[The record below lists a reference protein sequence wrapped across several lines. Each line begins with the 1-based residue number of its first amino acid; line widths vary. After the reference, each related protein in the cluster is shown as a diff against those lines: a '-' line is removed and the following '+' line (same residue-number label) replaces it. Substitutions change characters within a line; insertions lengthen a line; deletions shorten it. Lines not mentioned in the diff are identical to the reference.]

1 MDFLNNLFTYKNNI
15 VVQGLTD
22 ELSVQYMYN
31 NFKQNDD
38 NMLVVT
44 ASMYEANKFFQHLKT
59 YTDEVYLFP
68 MDEFLT
74 SIALAVSPDLKL
86 KRLETLEK
94 IKFKKKCIVVTHL
107 MGYLKYL
114 TNKIEFDKNKK
125 EYKVNDVINREEL
138 IQLLEKIGYTQ
149 TNLVTSTGEYA
160 IRGFIIDIFV
170 FNQDNPTRIE
180 LFGKTIESIRYFDGS
195 TQRSLN
201 NINSIQIVPLNE
213 QIGEKYNSL
222 YDYLNNPQVVFIDY
236 DLIKSANKKLVEEIF
251 EYNISKNIGSDVKY
265 MFDFNE
271 INVEKK
277 MFINIFTNVENKEGI
292 NYISSQIE
300 NFNSDFDK
308 LKSFVLKNKNKTI
321 VFCLSKERQIA
332 KVRELFDYVNINSI
346 RDKEINI
353 ICKKIN
359 KGFIIDNYIV
369 ISEFDIENIK
379 RDIKYKSN
387 IKLGKK
393 IKSFNDLSIGD
404 YVVHASH
411 GIGIYGGVI
420 TLEKK
425 GLKKDYLLINYQGND
440 KIYVPVEKVELIY
453 KFSDKDGMK
462 PKIDKLNSTNWAKT
476 KMRIKNRIKDI
487 SGELIKLYA
496 SRMSL
501 IGDKYQDF
509 PDELLFSNDFPY
521 EETEDQIKCM
531 NDINEDLKSPK
542 PMERLLCG
550 DVGFGKTEVAFR
562 AIFKTIMN
570 GKQVAY
576 LCPTTLLSR
585 QHYNNAL
592 ERFKHFAVNI
602 ALLNRFTSGKE
613 VTRIIKGLKE
623 GTIDL
628 VIGTHK
634 LFNKKIEYKNLGL
647 LVIDEEQRFGVF
659 HKEKIKELKNEINVL
674 TLSATPI
681 PRTMKM
687 AMSGLKDMS
696 IIDTPPVNRYPVQT
710 YVLEENE
717 VIMKDAIYR
726 ELSRGGQIFILY
738 NKVSNIVEYA
748 NKIRTLIPDGKVE
761 YAHGQMDKNDLE
773 NVVSSF
779 VNNEFN
785 ILVCTTIIETGIDI
799 PNVNTLIIIDAD
811 NFGLSQLYQIR
822 GRVGRS
828 DKVAYAYLMYKPAK
842 VLTETAIKRLKS
854 IKDFTELGSG
864 YKIAMRDLSIRGAGE
879 LLGSEQA
886 GFVDS
891 VGIELY
897 MKMLEE
903 EIKKLKGE
911 KVEEEVE
918 EKPNLIDVET
928 HITDE
933 MTDDESLKIEIHKLI
948 NTVSDLNKFKSVKE
962 ELEDRFGKLN
972 DNILIYMYEEWFE
985 HLSNELGIERV
996 NQQYNAIEIELPEDI
1011 SNRIQGDKLFLEI
1024 YQISMNFKLRYFNKK
1039 IFISLKTNN
1048 LKEHFLIYLVKLLE
1062 LVKQNIKGN

>member
-265 MFDFNE
+265 MYDFNE

-393 IKSFNDLSIGD
+393 IKNFNDLNIGD

-420 TLEKK
+420 TLEKN
-425 GLKKDYLLINYQGND
+425 GLKKDINPLI
-440 KIYVPVEKVELIY
+440 L
-453 KFSDKDGMK
+453 
-462 PKIDKLNSTNWAKT
+462 ST
-476 KMRIKNRIKDI
+476 ICL
-487 SGELIKLYA
+487 GE
-496 SRMSL
+496 S
-501 IGDKYQDF
+501 
-509 PDELLFSNDFPY
+509 
-521 EETEDQIKCM
+521 
-531 NDINEDLKSPK
+531 
-542 PMERLLCG
+542 
-550 DVGFGKTEVAFR
+550 
-562 AIFKTIMN
+562 
-570 GKQVAY
+570 
-576 LCPTTLLSR
+576 
-585 QHYNNAL
+585 
-592 ERFKHFAVNI
+592 I
-602 ALLNRFTSGKE
+602 ALYRS
-613 VTRIIKGLKE
+613 I
-623 GTIDL
+623 
-628 VIGTHK
+628 
-634 LFNKKIEYKNLGL
+634 
-647 LVIDEEQRFGVF
+647 
-659 HKEKIKELKNEINVL
+659 EIN
-674 TLSATPI
+674 AI
-681 PRTMKM
+681 
-687 AMSGLKDMS
+687 S
-696 IIDTPPVNRYPVQT
+696 I
-710 YVLEENE
+710 
-717 VIMKDAIYR
+717 
-726 ELSRGGQIFILY
+726 
-738 NKVSNIVEYA
+738 
-748 NKIRTLIPDGKVE
+748 
-761 YAHGQMDKNDLE
+761 
-773 NVVSSF
+773 
-779 VNNEFN
+779 
-785 ILVCTTIIETGIDI
+785 
-799 PNVNTLIIIDAD
+799 
-811 NFGLSQLYQIR
+811 
-822 GRVGRS
+822 
-828 DKVAYAYLMYKPAK
+828 
-842 VLTETAIKRLKS
+842 
-854 IKDFTELGSG
+854 
-864 YKIAMRDLSIRGAGE
+864 
-879 LLGSEQA
+879 
-886 GFVDS
+886 
-891 VGIELY
+891 
-897 MKMLEE
+897 
-903 EIKKLKGE
+903 
-911 KVEEEVE
+911 
-918 EKPNLIDVET
+918 
-928 HITDE
+928 
-933 MTDDESLKIEIHKLI
+933 
-948 NTVSDLNKFKSVKE
+948 
-962 ELEDRFGKLN
+962 
-972 DNILIYMYEEWFE
+972 
-985 HLSNELGIERV
+985 
-996 NQQYNAIEIELPEDI
+996 
-1011 SNRIQGDKLFLEI
+1011 
-1024 YQISMNFKLRYFNKK
+1024 
-1039 IFISLKTNN
+1039 
-1048 LKEHFLIYLVKLLE
+1048 
-1062 LVKQNIKGN
+1062 

>member
-1 MDFLNNLFTYKNNI
+1 
-15 VVQGLTD
+15 
-22 ELSVQYMYN
+22 
-31 NFKQNDD
+31 
-38 NMLVVT
+38 
-44 ASMYEANKFFQHLKT
+44 
-59 YTDEVYLFP
+59 
-68 MDEFLT
+68 
-74 SIALAVSPDLKL
+74 
-86 KRLETLEK
+86 
-94 IKFKKKCIVVTHL
+94 
-107 MGYLKYL
+107 
-114 TNKIEFDKNKK
+114 
-125 EYKVNDVINREEL
+125 
-138 IQLLEKIGYTQ
+138 
-149 TNLVTSTGEYA
+149 
-160 IRGFIIDIFV
+160 
-170 FNQDNPTRIE
+170 

-613 VTRIIKGLKE
+613 VTRIIKGLKK

-647 LVIDEEQRFGVF
+647 LVIDEEQRFGVS